1 MSFKI
6 EDIPKHRVAYMSQIG
21 PYGTNNQA
29 LMTSLKSWATS
40 NDLFNES
47 TIVLGIAHDNPDITL
62 PENCRYDVCIVIPN
76 EFEIKDGNICET
88 ELPGGKYAVFMI
100 HHTAEDIQK
109 AWSGILSELS
119 SRGYSI
125 DFIKPILE
133 RYSLS
138 MVNNHLCEICVPI

>member
-1 MSFKI
+1 MSFTI
-6 EDIPKHRVAYMSQIG
+6 EEMPKHRIAYMSQIG
-21 PYGTNNQA
+21 PYGANNQA
-29 LMTSLKSWATS
+29 LMTSLKSWAAS